1 MKIRLQR
8 RCLRDT
14 KFGGSGQIVP
24 QREGM
29 GLVTSLGGGTSVL
42 LSLGTADPSLNK
54 WIVSRQSFGWGPPM
68 TVQNDHDHH
77 SDYGPA
83 QLALFGA
90 AAIVLLVLTFL
101 T

>member
-1 MKIRLQR
+1 
-8 RCLRDT
+8 
-14 KFGGSGQIVP
+14 
-24 QREGM
+24 
-29 GLVTSLGGGTSVL
+29 
-42 LSLGTADPSLNK
+42 
-54 WIVSRQSFGWGPPM
+54 M

>member
-1 MKIRLQR
+1 
-8 RCLRDT
+8 
-14 KFGGSGQIVP
+14 
-24 QREGM
+24 
-29 GLVTSLGGGTSVL
+29 
-42 LSLGTADPSLNK
+42 
-54 WIVSRQSFGWGPPM
+54 M

-83 QLALFGA
+83 QLALFGV